1 MLAYVSSEGS
11 QPGTYISTPRS
22 ARRREEARHGYMFS
36 TAKAIPVSSSSE
48 AMPSTKPAAYSRCHR
63 NGGCTTTTSA
73 PTASAIS
80 ADRCSLPQGS
90 VPQTRWVN
98 SRHGEW
104 IATIGRAWCSESCLT
119 AETCW
124 LSASMPTI
132 TSMASYP
139 SLAAYAKACAVDS
152 G

>member
-1 MLAYVSSEGS
+1 
-11 QPGTYISTPRS
+11 
-22 ARRREEARHGYMFS
+22 MFS
-36 TAKAIPVSSSSE
+36 TAKAIPVSFSSA

-80 ADRCSLPQGS
+80 AERWSLPQGS

-104 IATIGRAWCSESCLT
+104 IATIGSSWWSDSCLT

-132 TSMASYP
+132 TSMAS
-139 SLAAYAKACAVDS
+139 
-152 G
+152 